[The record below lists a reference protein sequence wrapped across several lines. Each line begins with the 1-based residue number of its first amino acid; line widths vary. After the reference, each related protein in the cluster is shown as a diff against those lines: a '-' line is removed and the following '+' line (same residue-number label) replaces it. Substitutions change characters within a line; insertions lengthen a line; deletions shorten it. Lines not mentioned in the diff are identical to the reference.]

1 MVKEQGV
8 KSDILDG
15 GHGAQTAACAISP
28 RSLNQPME
36 QVLWSPRSGPTSRQE
51 REPTGELRDEELN
64 AVTGGL
70 VVNAIIVT
78 LVGLLLRAVNQP
90 EPAKK

>member
-1 MVKEQGV
+1 LAKITQQDH
-8 KSDILDG
+8 S
-15 GHGAQTAACAISP
+15 IS
-28 RSLNQPME
+28 Q
-36 QVLWSPRSGPTSRQE
+36 WSRYYDRRDRYWSTSRQE

-78 LVGLLLRAVNQP
+78 LVGLLLPAVNQP

>member
-8 KSDILDG
+8 KSDILM
-15 GHGAQTAACAISP
+15 AVTARRRPRVPFRQDHSISQWS
-28 RSLNQPME
+28 RY
-36 QVLWSPRSGPTSRQE
+36 LWSLRSGPTSRQE